1 MQNYTIPD
9 TDYPYLGRLPDAK
22 KMLSGKLC
30 PLTGKK
36 LIVPP
41 KNHPKPSC
49 NAESK
54 QNRGA
59 VIYNIH
65 SGRDYKGYRT
75 PQVENEVNG
84 IAHGDHFTHNGK
96 VFQVNDRDGLLADY
110 LTRSLMELDAALVK
124 WKRVL
129 TIRFDLRH
137 SGVTYPNNTPMTK
150 FLRKLRK
157 NLIAQYGMSQFG
169 YTWVREHEPDKSQ
182 HYHVVLY
189 LDGDK
194 VRTSHKVAKMV
205 KTIWGRINP
214 AHDVSIPP
222 KPYTMIK
229 QGQRDHNPTT
239 YGKVKFETNMDS
251 FVYRLSYLAK
261 TRGKGEGTE
270 NHRVKSWSTS
280 RLAKAA

>member
-1 MQNYTIPD
+1 MQNYNIPD
-9 TDYPYLGRLPDAK
+9 TDYPYLGRLPNAK
-22 KMLSGKLC
+22 KAPSGRLYS
-30 PLTGKK
+30 PVGKN
-36 LIVPP
+36 LIVPL

-54 QNRGA
+54 QSKGA
-59 VIYNIH
+59 VIYSIY
-65 SGRDYKGYRT
+65 SGREYEGYIT
-75 PQVENEVNG
+75 QKVENG
-84 IAHGDHFTHNGK
+84 ITHGDHFSHNGRM
-96 VFQVNDRDGLLADY
+96 FQVNNRDGLLADY
-110 LTRSLMELDAALVK
+110 LTRSLMELDTALVK

-137 SGVTYPNNTPMTK
+137 SGVTYPDNKPMTK
-150 FLRKLRK
+150 FMRKLRK
-157 NLIAQYGMSQFG
+157 ALASSHQIEQFG
-169 YTWVREHEPDKSQ
+169 YTWVREHDKSQ

-194 VRTSHKVAKMV
+194 ARTSHKVAEMV

-239 YGKVKFETNMDS
+239 YGKVKFESNMDS